1 MKNYEVELTIL
12 KQEHIP
18 LLKDMVKNWIKQES
32 VVYPYG
38 IVKAYRSAIHDIIYN
53 GSEQDDEAE
62 STVLMFL
69 LDKQLNEFIGA
80 VDIRRYSS
88 RVNSKGYINS
98 TIAYGISPL
107 YRRKGYGTKQLELA
121 INICNELGIK
131 EINMLCNKNNIGS
144 RKIIEANSGLFV
156 RQIQV
161 GDKTLLEYIIKQYEK
176 EGQ

>member
-1 MKNYEVELTIL
+1 MQNYEVELTVL

-18 LLKDMVKNWIKQES
+18 LLKDMVRDWIKQES
-32 VVYPYG
+32 VVYPYS
-38 IVKAYRSAIHDIIYN
+38 IVKAYRSALHNLIYN
-53 GSEQDDEAE
+53 GNEHEDEAE
-62 STVLMFL
+62 LAVLMFM
-69 LDKQLNEFIGA
+69 LDKQLNKFIGA
-80 VDIRRYSS
+80 VDIRKYSS
-88 RVNSKGYINS
+88 RMDSKGYINS

-121 INICNELGIK
+121 INICNELNIR

-144 RKIIEANSGLFV
+144 RKIIEANSGMFV